1 MKFLLIGDIHF
12 RNESPINRKDDIVEV
27 FKDKFKQL
35 KQIIKRNKIDYVL
48 TVGDILDRSVSSV
61 PTINLAEEL
70 LSSLEIPVYSILGN
84 HDLVGNVVNGYN
96 KSSIFLLSKL
106 CSNLN
111 IILEEYIDLEDTRI
125 YFNHYGDNNFIIK
138 DKDDSKFNIVLT
150 HSNIYDGDSM
160 FDSINCR
167 DLITNAD
174 FLFTGHIHS
183 KFLYNNIYNAGSLVR
198 LTRAEGD
205 YNREVEVGILDVNDR
220 VYSLK
225 KYKLNISNYQDVFN
239 AKDIVSIKRELNNK
253 VCEIL
258 NNELQSVDEIII
270 GLKNKY
276 KEEVINKFKELY

>member
-12 RNESPINRKDDIVEV
+12 RNETPLSRKDDIEEV

-35 KQIIKRNKIDYVL
+35 RQVIKKYQINYVL
-48 TVGDILDRSVSSV
+48 TVGDILDRSVSNV
-61 PTINLAEEL
+61 PTINLAEEM
-70 LSSLEIPVYSILGN
+70 LSGLEIPIYSILGN

-125 YFNHYGDNNFIIK
+125 YFNHYGNNNFIIK
-138 DKDDSKFNIVLT
+138 DKDNSKFNIVLT

-183 KFLYNNIYNAGSLVR
+183 KFLYNSIYNAGSLVR

-205 YNREVEVGILDVNDR
+205 YNREVEVGILEVNDR

-225 KYKLNISNYQDVFN
+225 THKLNISNHKDVFN
-239 AKDIVSIKRELNNK
+239 AKDIVSVKRELNNK
-253 VCEIL
+253 VCEVL
-258 NNELQSVDEIII
+258 NNELQSIDKIII

-276 KEEVINKFKELY
+276 KEKVINKFKELY